1 MTIPQRN
8 EMIEHNVGKVGS
20 YMNLTQPSQENV
32 EYMIEQIKEKLRM
45 VNVDAMKAEHFDDS
59 QYEDLQ
65 YLYNMVMKR
74 DTFSPSEMQAI
85 ASELGSLRK

>member
-1 MTIPQRN
+1 
-8 EMIEHNVGKVGS
+8 
-20 YMNLTQPSQENV
+20 MNLTQPSQENV

-45 VNVDAMKAEHFDDS
+45 VNVDAMKSEHFDDS
-59 QYEDLQ
+59 QYEDLH
-65 YLYNMVMKR
+65 YLYTMVMKR